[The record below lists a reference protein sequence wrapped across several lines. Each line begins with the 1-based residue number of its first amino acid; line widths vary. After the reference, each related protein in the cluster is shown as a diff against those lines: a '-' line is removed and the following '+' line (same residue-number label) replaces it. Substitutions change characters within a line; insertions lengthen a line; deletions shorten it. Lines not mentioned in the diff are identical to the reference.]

1 MADNDAHIAEVVA
14 GENKV
19 YVDTGIFPTAE
30 RRHMADR
37 VQGNEAER
45 EGKNN
50 FDDHTISAIIKSAD
64 MVMFFFFFFLIFHVF
79 AVTLYL
85 IFILL

>member
-37 VQGNEAER
+37 VQGL
-45 EGKNN
+45 
-50 FDDHTISAIIKSAD
+50 S
-64 MVMFFFFFFLIFHVF
+64 LIH
-79 AVTLYL
+79 
-85 IFILL
+85 I

>member
-14 GENKV
+14 GEKKV

-45 EGKNN
+45 EDKNN

-64 MVMFFFFFFLIFHVF
+64 MVQNIS
-79 AVTLYL
+79 
-85 IFILL
+85 

>member
-50 FDDHTISAIIKSAD
+50 FDDHTISAIIKVPIWYNRKTKVITGRRMD
-64 MVMFFFFFFLIFHVF
+64 C
-79 AVTLYL
+79 
-85 IFILL
+85 

>member
-37 VQGNEAER
+37 ARGSVTEGK
-45 EGKNN
+45 GKNN

-64 MVMFFFFFFLIFHVF
+64 MV
-79 AVTLYL
+79 
-85 IFILL
+85 

>member
-37 VQGNEAER
+37 YKETRQR
-45 EGKNN
+45 GKVKIILM
-50 FDDHTISAIIKSAD
+50 TIPYRQ
-64 MVMFFFFFFLIFHVF
+64 L
-79 AVTLYL
+79 
-85 IFILL
+85 

>member
-1 MADNDAHIAEVVA
+1 MWYFFGFQCVKLPAHIAEVVA

-50 FDDHTISAIIKSAD
+50 FDAHTISAIIKSAD
-64 MVMFFFFFFLIFHVF
+64 MVQNIS
-79 AVTLYL
+79 
-85 IFILL
+85 

>member
-37 VQGNEAER
+37 VPIRQQPAQNKYSKCPFALS
-45 EGKNN
+45 
-50 FDDHTISAIIKSAD
+50 FKSKK
-64 MVMFFFFFFLIFHVF
+64 V
-79 AVTLYL
+79 
-85 IFILL
+85 LLTDQ

>member
-1 MADNDAHIAEVVA
+1 MNSERNWKP
-14 GENKV
+14 ERN
-19 YVDTGIFPTAE
+19 TME

-64 MVMFFFFFFLIFHVF
+64 MV
-79 AVTLYL
+79 
-85 IFILL
+85 